1 MRDIVLLAAVIAAAL
16 MAVRRPSFGLL
27 TFVFLGVVAPQSYTW
42 GFGRTFPFSQL
53 IAISTVVGMFV
64 SPERKTLGIQR
75 ETLLLILLWAF
86 FGASTFVALYPGE
99 ALEAFLLVSK
109 IFLMI
114 IVATFV
120 INSEEKL
127 NSLIRVIGYS
137 LGFYGLKGGF
147 FAIVSGGGFI
157 VWGPEDSFL
166 YANNSIGLGLA
177 MNIPVLLYL
186 LKVEQ
191 GSWRRWI
198 LRSML
203 FLTYPAIICT
213 YSRGAWLGMI
223 MVTAMSVLKSRR
235 RFVALVLAGLVVLA
249 VQIGPR
255 IAPDRLQQRFDSL
268 VNYEEDSSAQS
279 RFWNWEFCKRVGL
292 ARPLSGGGFNLY
304 RLESYANFYPE
315 FLTQWPGK
323 VWSCHSTWLT
333 LFAEHGIPGFV
344 IWFTLLICCLMSLRQ
359 IRAYGKRAGSLYL
372 SNFVDMVQNSL
383 VAYFVVGTFIDAAYF
398 DIFYYFV
405 AFIIIQK
412 GMILRQTREAAR
424 SVAPAEFGRLLTT
437 GTAVDAGSSSCG
449 WARRG

>member
-1 MRDIVLLAAVIAAAL
+1 MRDIILLAAVIIAAL

-27 TFVFLGVVAPQSYTW
+27 TFAFLGFVAPQSYTW
-42 GFGRTFPFSQL
+42 GFGRTFPLSQV
-53 IAISTVVGMFV
+53 IAVSTIVGMFV
-64 SPERKTLGIQR
+64 SSERKTLTIQR

-99 ALEAFLLVSK
+99 ALEVFLLVSK

-157 VWGPEDSFL
+157 VWGPEDGFL
-166 YANNSIGLGLA
+166 YANNSIGLGLT
-177 MNIPVLLYL
+177 MNIPILLYL
-186 LKVEQ
+186 LKIEQ
-191 GSWRRWI
+191 SSCLRWI
-198 LRSML
+198 LRL
-203 FLTYPAIICT
+203 ALLLTYPAIVCT
-213 YSRGAWLGMI
+213 YSRGAWLGMV
-223 MVTAMSVLKSRR
+223 MVTAISLLKSRKK
-235 RFVALVLAGLVVLA
+235 FLLVGLAGIAVIA
-249 VQIGPR
+249 VQTVVPQ
-255 IAPDRLQQRFDSL
+255 IAPDRLQKRYDSL
-268 VNYEEDSSAQS
+268 VNYEEDVSAQS

-292 ARPLSGGGFNLY
+292 ARPLTGGGFNLY

-323 VWSCHSTWLT
+323 VWSCHSSWLT
-333 LFAEHGIPGFV
+333 IFAEHGIPGFV
-344 IWFTLLICCLMSLRQ
+344 IWFTLLICSVMSLRQ
-359 IRAYGKRAGSLYL
+359 IRAYGKGTGRLYL
-372 SNFVDMVQNSL
+372 LNFADMVQSSL

-424 SVAPAEFGRLLTT
+424 SVAPVEFGRPLNTRTLLDTP
-437 GTAVDAGSSSCG
+437 
-449 WARRG
+449 